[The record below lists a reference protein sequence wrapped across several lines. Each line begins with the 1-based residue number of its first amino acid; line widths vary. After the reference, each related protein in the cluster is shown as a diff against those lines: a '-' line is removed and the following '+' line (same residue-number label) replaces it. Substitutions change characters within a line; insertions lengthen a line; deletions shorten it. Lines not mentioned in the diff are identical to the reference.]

1 MSEDVRIG
9 IRLPVY
15 GKFPTE
21 NPFDLIRDLVVA
33 ADKGGVD
40 SVWVVDH
47 FLMPDESIRAAGG
60 EPARNAPL
68 EAWTTLTAAASW
80 TERVKVGTEVTP
92 MIRHHPSVLAKIT
105 STLDILSKGR
115 VILGAGAGWFPGEF
129 KTFGIPWY
137 DIDRRFERMYEAV
150 EVVKKLWTEDAADY
164 EGKYYRLREAR
175 LFPKPVQKPY
185 PPIWFGGQS
194 DRILRAVV
202 KYGDGWIPANNTS
215 PEEYEA
221 LVKKLRTFASEAGRD
236 PSSITVAGP
245 FTTQIA
251 RDHEEALRTVR
262 EYGSKAA
269 GERMSTSWNVA
280 FSASRLYGVWGTP
293 KECVERMERYVRLGA
308 QHFILDLLPPTTS
321 RMSVELLCDEIIPH
335 FKRK

>member
-1 MSEDVRIG
+1 MVELIVSFTILL
-9 IRLPVY
+9 ILTTAALPLARVQIKRGRERELRY
-15 GKFPTE
+15 ALRQMREAIDRYK
-21 NPFDLIRDLVVA
+21 DA
-33 ADKGGVD
+33 ADRG
-40 SVWVVDH
+40 
-47 FLMPDESIRAAGG
+47 LIQ
-60 EPARNAPL
+60 
-68 EAWTTLTAAASW
+68 
-80 TERVKVGTEVTP
+80 VKVGTEVTP
-92 MIRHHPSVLAKIT
+92 MVRHHPSVLAKIT

-115 VILGAGAGWFPGEF
+115 LILGAGAGWFPREF

-137 DIDRRFERMYEAV
+137 DIDHRFERMYEAV

-164 EGKYYRLREAR
+164 EGKYYRLKEAR

-215 PEEYEA
+215 PEDYEA
-221 LVKKLRTFASEAGRD
+221 LVKKLRTSASEAGRD

-251 RDHEEALRTVR
+251 RDHEEALKTVE

-280 FSASRLYGVWGTP
+280 FSASRLYGIWGTP
-293 KECVERMERYVRLGA
+293 IECIERMEKYIRLGA
-308 QHFILDLLPPTTS
+308 RHFILDLLPPTTS
-321 RMSVELLCDEIIPH
+321 RTSVELLCGEVIPH
-335 FKRK
+335 FKHK